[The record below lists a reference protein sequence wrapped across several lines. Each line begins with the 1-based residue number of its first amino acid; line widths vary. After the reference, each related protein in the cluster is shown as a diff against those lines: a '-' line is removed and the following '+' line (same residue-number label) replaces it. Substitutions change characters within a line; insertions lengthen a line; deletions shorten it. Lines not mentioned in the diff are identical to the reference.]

1 VAIAPGRRHSRPG
14 NLPVELSSFVGRGQE
29 LSEIRRLLP
38 TTRAVTLTGPGGIGK
53 SRLALHAAHTLGR
66 HFQDGVW
73 LVELAGLDTPSIV
86 PDAVAQAM
94 GVPEQP
100 DHTVEE
106 TLLAHLQG
114 RDLLLVL
121 DNCEHLAEACQV
133 LVGRIV
139 SGCERARVLC
149 TSRQRLG
156 ITGEAVVPVSGLEIP
171 PTVAQLPAASLAEV
185 AALRLLVDRAQAVAP
200 EFVLTEEN
208 REGAIE
214 ICRRLDGLPLAI
226 ELAAA
231 RLGSL
236 GVDDLAER
244 LEDRFRLL
252 ASDQSAGSERHRA
265 LRATV
270 EWSHEL
276 LAEEERILW
285 RRLSVFAGTFGL
297 EAAEAVCSGEGLERE
312 RVIDALGSLVDK
324 SILTMSQGRRARY
337 ALLET
342 MRLYGGERL
351 RQAGEA
357 DPFQRRLAEWCAE
370 LVSSGEHP
378 WWGSSRQADVLE
390 TLDLEWANV
399 EAALEF
405 CAESPPDA
413 ELGLRMAAD
422 LWLYWNVR
430 GRYRSGCR
438 HLQTLLALVP
448 EPSATRAMALWAFGY
463 LAQAA
468 GDHAA
473 ALAGFEEARRVAER
487 AGADRE
493 LAYALH
499 GLALAQLR
507 LGESALAA
515 ELAAQSRERAM
526 RVDDP
531 MARALCLYF
540 LATAVAADERLGEAR
555 QLAQEGLDASGQ
567 AGEELGRGILSALV
581 GILDWLLGAG
591 NEAEARLKEA
601 VRIQHRIGHRWG
613 MATSLEGLAWI
624 AASSQR
630 LERAALLL
638 GASAALWEELGNP
651 ILPYWR
657 VHHDSCEAA
666 ARTGLGEARYRASW
680 EEGYALPRGQKAV
693 AALEDKTPPTPLA
706 PAVSEE
712 DTGELT
718 ARELEVARL
727 VADGLSNPAIATAL
741 FVSVATVKT
750 HVSHILRK
758 LGLESRTQLAGWVAA
773 HDSGD
778 AAHGQR

>member
-1 VAIAPGRRHSRPG
+1 M
-14 NLPVELSSFVGRGQE
+14 LPA
-29 LSEIRRLLP
+29 
-38 TTRAVTLTGPGGIGK
+38 TRVVTLTGPGGVGK
-53 SRLALHAAHTLGR
+53 SRLALHAAHTLER
-66 HFQDGVW
+66 HYRDGVW
-73 LVELAGLDTPSIV
+73 LVELAGLDAPSIV

-94 GVPEQP
+94 RVPEQP

-106 TLLAHLQG
+106 TLLAHLQE

-121 DNCEHLAEACQV
+121 DNCERLAGACRAV
-133 LVGRIV
+133 VGRIV
-139 SGCERARVLC
+139 SECEGVRVLC

-156 ITGEAVVPVSGLEIP
+156 VAGEAVVPVSGLGIP
-171 PTVAQLPAASLAEV
+171 ATVSQLPAASLADV
-185 AALRLLVDRAQAVAP
+185 AALKLLVDRAQAVAP
-200 EFVLTEEN
+200 EFALTEEN
-208 REGAIE
+208 RAGAIE
-214 ICRRLDGLPLAI
+214 ICRQLDGLPLAI

-270 EWSHEL
+270 EWSHEQ
-276 LAEEERILW
+276 LADEERILW
-285 RRLSVFAGTFGL
+285 RRLSVFSGSFGL

-312 RVIDALGSLVDK
+312 RVVDALASLVDK
-324 SILTMSQGRRARY
+324 SILTMSQGPRARY

-351 RQAGEA
+351 QQAGEA
-357 DPFQRRLAEWCAE
+357 EAFRRKLAGWCGE
-370 LVSSGEHP
+370 LVSDAEHP

-390 TLDLEWANV
+390 ALDLEWANV

-405 CAESPPDA
+405 CAESPADA

-448 EPSATRAMALWAFGY
+448 EPSATRAMALWAFGF

-468 GDHAA
+468 GDHGA
-473 ALAGFEEARRVAER
+473 ALAGFEEARRVAEE
-487 AGADRE
+487 AGGDRE
-493 LAYALH
+493 LAYALF
-499 GLALAQLR
+499 GQALAQLR
-507 LGESALAA
+507 LGELALAA
-515 ELAAQSRERAM
+515 DLAAQSRERAL
-526 RVDDP
+526 RGDDP

-540 LATAVAADERLGEAR
+540 FATAVAADDRLDEAR
-555 QLAQEGLDASGQ
+555 QLAQEGLDASEQ
-567 AGEELGRGILSALV
+567 AGEALARGILNAQV
-581 GILDWLLGAG
+581 GILDWLLGASRDT
-591 NEAEARLKEA
+591 EARLKEA
-601 VRIQHRIGHRWG
+601 VRIQSRIGHRWG
-613 MATSLEGLAWI
+613 MATSLEGLAWV
-624 AASSQR
+624 AASSQQ

-638 GASAALWEELGNP
+638 GAGAALWEELGNP

-657 VHHDSCEAA
+657 VHHDSSEAA

-680 EEGYALPRGQKAV
+680 EEGFALGSERAIA
-693 AALEDKTPPTPLA
+693 AALEDEALA
-706 PAVSEE
+706 EQRPRATEPQEAS
-712 DTGELT
+712 ELT

-727 VADGLSNPAIATAL
+727 VADGLSNPAIASAL

-758 LGLESRTQLAGWVAA
+758 LALESRTQLAGWVAA

-778 AAHGQR
+778 AARGQR